1 MDAGISFQT
10 FLDMV
15 ATLDLKHSNAHFRHQ
30 NHPYEKVKAADRV
43 INISKQDLFTELNA
57 FEAEIG
63 IAKTDFGDL
72 DWLHSLESKRK
83 AKQEPMEGEAL
94 DTVALTRHQVN
105 KLGQFPSYSQLLT
118 PAAREKVEAIYKSDF
133 DAYRDFL

>member
-15 ATLDLKHSNAHFRHQ
+15 ATLDLKRSNPHFRQQ
-30 NHPYEKVKAADRV
+30 NHPFEKVRAVDRV

-63 IAKTDFGDL
+63 IPKTNFDDL
-72 DWLHSLESKRK
+72 NWLHSLESKRK
-83 AKQEPMEGEAL
+83 AKQEPMAGEAL
-94 DTVALTRHQVN
+94 DAVAFSRHQLN
-105 KLGQFPSYSQLLT
+105 KLGQFPSYNQLLT
-118 PAAREKVEAIYKSDF
+118 PAAREKIEVIYKSDF

>member
-1 MDAGISFQT
+1 MESGISFQT

-15 ATLDLKHSNAHFRHQ
+15 ATLNLNRSNPHFRHQ
-30 NHPYEKVKAADRV
+30 NHPYEKVRTVDRV

-94 DTVALTRHQVN
+94 DTVAFTRHQVN
-105 KLGQFPSYSQLLT
+105 KLGLFPSYNQLLT
-118 PAAREKVEAIYKSDF
+118 PEARQKIEVIYKSDF